1 MAMNKQALIQLK
13 NLNKYYQLGKDSFQ
27 VLKDISLTIYE
38 GEFVSIMGPSGSGK
52 STLINIIG
60 FLDNDFD
67 GEYLFQ
73 GKSVR
78 KRNDRQI
85 STLRNKHV
93 GFIFQ
98 SFNLIEN
105 MTVMENVC
113 LPLLYAGKSR
123 KDAKQIAEKMLSR
136 LEILEK
142 AQNKSYELSGG
153 QKQRVAIARALVNRP
168 QFIIADEPTGA
179 LDTKTSRVI
188 MDVLADLHQEFQTTV
203 IMVTHDPSLQTYA
216 DRHLVIVDGQIH
228 QTGAIEA
235 QDLAAQFN
243 QLKELDDEN

>member
-1 MAMNKQALIQLK
+1 MNNPPLIQIEQLK
-13 NLNKYYQLGKDSFQ
+13 KYYQLGKTSIQ
-27 VLKDISLTIYE
+27 VLKDISLTIE
-38 GEFVSIMGPSGSGK
+38 SGEFVSIMGPSGSGK

-60 FLDNDFD
+60 FLDNNFE

-78 KRNDRQI
+78 SRNDRQI

-105 MTVMENVC
+105 MTVLENVC
-113 LPLLYAGKSR
+113 LPLLYAGQSR
-123 KDAKQIAEKMLSR
+123 KKAKDTSEKMLAR
-136 LEILEK
+136 LEILDK
-142 AQNKSYELSGG
+142 AQNKSFELSGG
-153 QKQRVAIARALVNRP
+153 QKQRVAIARALVNQP

-179 LDTKTSRVI
+179 LDTKTSKVI
-188 MDVLADLHQEFQTTV
+188 MDVLADLHQEFKTTV

-216 DRHLVIVDGQIH
+216 NKHLVIVDGQIH
-228 QTGAIEA
+228 ETGAIEA

-243 QLKELDDEN
+243 QLKELEDEN